1 MVEQA
6 RLVGSRG
13 DVQAIQHSGPIT
25 QEYFLEEGPV
35 ASQPSG
41 NLLLDFLKEQRIKQ
55 RFAPQRKN
63 RTQGSWDKLHHV
75 TFSKD
80 NSVYSSYVR
89 EYFDRPRPSQNDPV
103 GPRACQASRQARTED
118 IPGVVDHFR
127 VDGNLGQSARAL
139 PKLPSLQRRFNT
151 TNELF
156 RVPYKDTL
164 WASTTESPRR
174 KWNPRGHVVVSKDN
188 HLVHPGQRAYLDKM
202 LPGWVTTSDSV
213 WRGLSG
219 PREEERPTQSNTG
232 DNSDFQKTERKADR
246 IVRELRPSSYR
257 RAALRTCLMGPYLN
271 GTECAHVNGANS
283 VLKCRARIM
292 PKVWSHEIVEALY
305 SRCHGI
311 SDDCRKGCWRH
322 VKAVERNA
330 NLDRGG
336 KRLGGKTEDL
346 DNTKSQAEIDRDC
359 CRTCRRCIQYEQELR
374 HKNLHAEVQQE
385 AARRKHGST
394 VQGGLTDIRAG
405 AFVARRPSYNPHV
418 TSSPIMGSCAAFAA
432 LAPAV
437 FSSNPRA
444 TQSELLIAS
453 AVKLHYVLRGIKRQI
468 GKRRQQLIGVVAP
481 REDKPQAIHSEQ
493 EKHVWYVSYAAF
505 CHMLYTSGVSW
516 MTTEQMRGAFK
527 CEGCRRAV
535 MYSHP
540 NGGGDSENSVPTL
553 ITPITF
559 VPAIFNERATPEEES
574 LHQQQHRRTMD
585 RGYSQT
591 GRRRSLGEYVY
602 SADGTIVGHDRSTEP
617 PAGIRA
623 STRGS
628 SSKRDS
634 SSRGTTRSS
643 ERYHYD
649 GEDIHDSAENDSE
662 APVVREL
669 MAEYID
675 KLYHQN
681 WAFAW
686 FLEIT
691 HLSGIAQR
699 VYVDRVLKSRS
710 TYEHPYFP
718 RLKLYIDSPS
728 HERMMA
734 WIVIVHCIFLGM
746 QFSTDKTEQN
756 EELLA
761 SFTTLEQ
768 FFAVF
773 FIFDISLRL
782 LCYGHLYLLYSK
794 WFSAEAVLI
803 VLYALAVWSNSTSK
817 THDLFRVLQSLRII
831 RLIRVIRA
839 VRVLPFIR
847 VVWNMVRGLASSART
862 LFWTYVLIASVLFI
876 FSIFAVEIIARME
889 VFKGDAAVQEHFG
902 SVSRAMFTLFQ
913 VMTLDSWAAIARPM
927 QAKAPGTVTIF
938 FVAVILCVVMV
949 LMNLITAVIVE
960 NAFSIAKADAEEQ
973 AKIRERE
980 KQNDITSL
988 AKLFKELDADG
999 SGELSFDEFHEAVL
1013 YNKTVQNKLK
1023 VLDLEPDEMEEL
1035 WTILDVSGDGSL
1047 TVEEFSNGLRRVKS
1061 AIQSK
1066 DLMENVKR
1074 VSVLM
1079 RKIKI
1084 ARGKL
1089 RNVQKKTID
1098 LEERAAG
1105 AHAVVGKVVTKVNR
1119 CAQITEACPRWNELL
1134 PLEIKRPSEHN
1145 EEGRENSDSS
1155 SVATE

>member
-1 MVEQA
+1 M
-6 RLVGSRG
+6 
-13 DVQAIQHSGPIT
+13 
-25 QEYFLEEGPV
+25 
-35 ASQPSG
+35 
-41 NLLLDFLKEQRIKQ
+41 
-55 RFAPQRKN
+55 
-63 RTQGSWDKLHHV
+63 
-75 TFSKD
+75 
-80 NSVYSSYVR
+80 
-89 EYFDRPRPSQNDPV
+89 
-103 GPRACQASRQARTED
+103 
-118 IPGVVDHFR
+118 
-127 VDGNLGQSARAL
+127 
-139 PKLPSLQRRFNT
+139 
-151 TNELF
+151 
-156 RVPYKDTL
+156 
-164 WASTTESPRR
+164 
-174 KWNPRGHVVVSKDN
+174 
-188 HLVHPGQRAYLDKM
+188 
-202 LPGWVTTSDSV
+202 
-213 WRGLSG
+213 
-219 PREEERPTQSNTG
+219 
-232 DNSDFQKTERKADR
+232 
-246 IVRELRPSSYR
+246 
-257 RAALRTCLMGPYLN
+257 
-271 GTECAHVNGANS
+271 
-283 VLKCRARIM
+283 
-292 PKVWSHEIVEALY
+292 Y
-305 SRCHGI
+305 SRK
-311 SDDCRKGCWRH
+311 SWRH
-322 VKAVERNA
+322 CTRDVTVSAMIAVERDA
-330 NLDRGG
+330 NLNRGG

-346 DNTKSQAEIDRDC
+346 DTTKSQAEIDRDC

-394 VQGGLTDIRAG
+394 VQGALTDIRAG

-481 REDKPQAIHSEQ
+481 QEDKPDAIHSEQ
-493 EKHVWYVSYAAF
+493 EKLWYVSYAAF

-527 CEGCRRAV
+527 GVDLNRSGAV
-535 MYSHP
+535 HLTELAQVIAATDHDCKQLL
-540 NGGGDSENSVPTL
+540 NGSVPADEFL
-553 ITPITF
+553 EK
-559 VPAIFNERATPEEES
+559 AS
-574 LHQQQHRRTMD
+574 LFHEYPHQQQHRRTMD

-602 SADGTIVGHDRSTEP
+602 SGDGTIVGHDRSTEP
-617 PAGIRA
+617 PAGIKA

-734 WIVIVHCIFLGM
+734 WIVIIHCIFLGM

-794 WFSAEAVLI
+794 WFSAEAALI
-803 VLYALAVWSNSTSK
+803 VLYGLAVWSDSTSK
-817 THDLFRVLQSLRII
+817 THDLFRVLQSLRIM

-839 VRVLPFIR
+839 VRVLPFFR

-889 VFKGDAAVQEHFG
+889 VFKGDSAVQEYFG

-999 SGELSFDEFHEAVL
+999 SGELSF
-1013 YNKTVQNKLK
+1013 
-1023 VLDLEPDEMEEL
+1023 
-1035 WTILDVSGDGSL
+1035 
-1047 TVEEFSNGLRRVKS
+1047 
-1061 AIQSK
+1061 
-1066 DLMENVKR
+1066 
-1074 VSVLM
+1074 
-1079 RKIKI
+1079 
-1084 ARGKL
+1084 
-1089 RNVQKKTID
+1089 
-1098 LEERAAG
+1098 
-1105 AHAVVGKVVTKVNR
+1105 
-1119 CAQITEACPRWNELL
+1119 
-1134 PLEIKRPSEHN
+1134 
-1145 EEGRENSDSS
+1145 
-1155 SVATE
+1155 

>member
-1 MVEQA
+1 MPDVPRRRASLESLSVTKNVQEKKKGSGKRKSKKARRKSRSRSQLQGDAWCMATSPTTLTWPLSPKVKEVEFGGNIT
-6 RLVGSRG
+6 RLK
-13 DVQAIQHSGPIT
+13 
-25 QEYFLEEGPV
+25 V

-89 EYFDRPRPSQNDPV
+89 EYFDRPRVPNDTFYNMLLSQLGSAKPKRPRRSTSLPSIQAGSDRRHSGSGGSFPCRRKPRTV
-103 GPRACQASRQARTED
+103 GS
-118 IPGVVDHFR
+118 G
-127 VDGNLGQSARAL
+127 L

-164 WASTTESPRR
+164 WASTTESLRR

-437 FSSNPRA
+437 FSSNKKA

-527 CEGCRRAV
+527 GVDLNQSGAVHVTELAQVIAATDHDCKQLLNGSVPADEFLEKASLFHVLEASETVSLTPRRSTSVSRPVTLVEQIRSLRNHERAV

-817 THDLFRVLQSLRII
+817 THDLFRVLQSLR
-831 RLIRVIRA
+831 
-839 VRVLPFIR
+839 
-847 VVWNMVRGLASSART
+847 
-862 LFWTYVLIASVLFI
+862 
-876 FSIFAVEIIARME
+876 
-889 VFKGDAAVQEHFG
+889 
-902 SVSRAMFTLFQ
+902 
-913 VMTLDSWAAIARPM
+913 
-927 QAKAPGTVTIF
+927 
-938 FVAVILCVVMV
+938 
-949 LMNLITAVIVE
+949 
-960 NAFSIAKADAEEQ
+960 
-973 AKIRERE
+973 
-980 KQNDITSL
+980 
-988 AKLFKELDADG
+988 
-999 SGELSFDEFHEAVL
+999 
-1013 YNKTVQNKLK
+1013 
-1023 VLDLEPDEMEEL
+1023 
-1035 WTILDVSGDGSL
+1035 
-1047 TVEEFSNGLRRVKS
+1047 
-1061 AIQSK
+1061 
-1066 DLMENVKR
+1066 
-1074 VSVLM
+1074 
-1079 RKIKI
+1079 
-1084 ARGKL
+1084 
-1089 RNVQKKTID
+1089 
-1098 LEERAAG
+1098 
-1105 AHAVVGKVVTKVNR
+1105 
-1119 CAQITEACPRWNELL
+1119 
-1134 PLEIKRPSEHN
+1134 
-1145 EEGRENSDSS
+1145 
-1155 SVATE
+1155 